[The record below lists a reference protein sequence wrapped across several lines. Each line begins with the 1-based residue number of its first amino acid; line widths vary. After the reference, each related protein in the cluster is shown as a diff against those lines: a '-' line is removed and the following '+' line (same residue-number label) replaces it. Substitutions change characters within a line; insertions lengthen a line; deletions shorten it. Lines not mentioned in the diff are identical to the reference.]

1 MSLLDTEDELIE
13 KIDLRMEFEL
23 TMRKT
28 LYEIVNDISKFEEF
42 CVIEDKTKNTD
53 YDSSHI

>member
-1 MSLLDTEDELIE
+1 MSLLDTENELIE

-23 TMRKT
+23 TMRRT
-28 LYEIVNDISKFEEF
+28 LCEIVNDISKFEEF

>member
-1 MSLLDTEDELIE
+1 MSLLDTENELIE

-23 TMRKT
+23 TMRRT
-28 LYEIVNDISKFEEF
+28 LEEIFNDISKFEEF
-42 CVIEDKTKNTD
+42 CVIEDKAKNTD

>member
-1 MSLLDTEDELIE
+1 MSLLDTEDKLIE
-13 KIDLRMEFEL
+13 KIDLRLEFEL

-28 LYEIVNDISKFEEF
+28 LEEIFNNFSKFKEF
-42 CVIEDKTKNTD
+42 CIIEDKAKNTD

>member
-1 MSLLDTEDELIE
+1 MSLLDTEDELIK
-13 KIDLRMEFEL
+13 KIDLRLEFEL

-28 LYEIVNDISKFEEF
+28 LEEIFNNFSKFEEF

-53 YDSSHI
+53 HDSSHI

>member
-1 MSLLDTEDELIE
+1 MSLLDTENELIE

-28 LYEIVNDISKFEEF
+28 LDEIFNSILEFEKH
-42 CVIEDKTKNTD
+42 CVIKDTD

>member
-28 LYEIVNDISKFEEF
+28 LEEIINSFSAFEEF
-42 CVIEDKTKNTD
+42 CIIEDKTKNTD

>member
-1 MSLLDTEDELIE
+1 MSRLDTEDYLIE

-28 LYEIVNDISKFEEF
+28 LYEILNSFSNFEEF
-42 CVIEDKTKNTD
+42 CVIEDITKNTD
-53 YDSSHI
+53 HDSSHI